1 MGPQA
6 AKVAAARRR
15 MGLSRLARLM
25 GPILLI
31 GAGASLL
38 LVGLLKYAGHFV
50 GAGDW
55 HPLLWTLVALIPL
68 IVGLSIGLVRARRSW
83 PTSLEAA
90 SRLDEV
96 SRTHDAIGTSMS
108 LSERGQASGFEAI
121 ALREGEKASERAD
134 VRSVASIV
142 LGWTWPA
149 AAFLALGAGLM
160 VWLAP
165 VRTPSPERTPVVL
178 RPAPPEAVQEASER
192 LAQMKELVQESSPDP
207 EMVREE
213 LAEIE
218 ALERELMEGTREPE
232 ETIAA
237 ATETLERAAQ
247 EAQSQA
253 ERERQTTESLQE
265 RLRRVESERYEAA
278 RHLAEELQESDFEGA
293 AQEAERL
300 LNELAQ
306 DPTQAERIAQELRDL
321 ADEIDPSSSEQN
333 IPSQPNEPAQPSEPP
348 SADELR
354 EQLEREG
361 VPPEAAERLAEEQRR
376 ELEEQQ
382 EQDAAER
389 EARERAE
396 EIAEKLRE
404 TADQADPQQSEF
416 ESNQSEETQ
425 PGQDQE
431 QPDESQS
438 GESDEPTPEGNER
451 DQGQEREPGQSG
463 QDEPAQSGEG
473 ESEPRPEPGQP
484 GQEQAPE
491 QGQGEENA
499 GDEGQPREGGEQP
512 GDSPAPTQQPGSQE
526 GQQEQGQGE
535 QGQSEEGQR
544 ESAEDT
550 QGEQGQGQQSQEGQG
565 GEGDQPGQSPSGQ
578 PGQPGQPGEQPG
590 VQPGQNPAQ
599 PGQQPGL
606 QPGQQ
611 PTPGEGAAPQQG
623 EQEGSESESGGT
635 GSGTGSGDQKGLGDV
650 LRENAQREQS
660 AQEMQERANRLREE
674 SRRTTDPEGAF
685 DPLTDAVPP
694 SNPWDGDT
702 QFVDARREPGER
714 QPEDE
719 RTIAEWFT
727 PGDMEGESPTRG
739 RITPGETVRSAG
751 ERAERAIEQQNV
763 PRRHAEMIKRVFD
776 RLSREAES
784 AGASASPVR
793 DAEDA
798 P

>member
-38 LVGLLKYAGHFV
+38 LVGLLKYAGHFM

-55 HPLLWTLVALIPL
+55 HPLLWTLVALFPL
-68 IVGLSIGLVRARRSW
+68 IAGLAIGLVRARRLW
-83 PTSLEAA
+83 PTNLEAA

-96 SRTHDAIGTSMS
+96 SRTHDAIGTAMT
-108 LSERGQASGFEAI
+108 LSERGQARGFEAI

-142 LGWTWPA
+142 LGWTWPV

-165 VRTPSPERTPVVL
+165 VRTPRPERTPVVL

-192 LAQMKELVQESSPDP
+192 LAQMKELVQEAAPDP

-265 RLRRVESERYEAA
+265 RLRRVESERFEAA
-278 RHLAEELQESDFEGA
+278 RQLAEKLQESDFDGA

-306 DPTQAERIAQELRDL
+306 DPTQAEPIAQELRDL
-321 ADEIDPSSSEQN
+321 ADEIDPSASEQDM
-333 IPSQPNEPAQPSEPP
+333 PSQPNEPAQPPETP
-348 SADELR
+348 SADEIR
-354 EQLEREG
+354 ERLEQEG
-361 VPPEAAERLAEEQRR
+361 VPPEAAERLAEEQRQ

-382 EQDAAER
+382 EQEAAER

-404 TADQADPQQSEF
+404 TADQADPQQLTEPD
-416 ESNQSEETQ
+416 SNQSEESQ
-425 PGQDQE
+425 PGQDQQ
-431 QPDESQS
+431 QPDESQP
-438 GESDEPTPEGNER
+438 GESQEPTPEGNER
-451 DQGQEREPGQSG
+451 SQGQEREPGQTG
-463 QDEPAQSGEG
+463 QDEPAQEGQG
-473 ESEPRPEPGQP
+473 ESEPSPEPGQP
-484 GQEQAPE
+484 GQEEAPE

-512 GDSPAPTQQPGSQE
+512 GESPAPSQQPGSQE
-526 GQQEQGQGE
+526 DQREQGQGE
-535 QGQSEEGQR
+535 QDQNEQGQS

-550 QGEQGQGQQSQEGQG
+550 QGEQGQGQEGQG
-565 GEGDQPGQSPSGQ
+565 GEGEEPGMSPS
-578 PGQPGQPGEQPG
+578 GQPGEQPG
-590 VQPGQNPAQ
+590 FQPGQNPAQ

-623 EQEGSESESGGT
+623 EQEGSESENGGT

-674 SRRTTDPEGAF
+674 SRRITDPEGAF

-751 ERAERAIEQQNV
+751 ERAQRAIEQQNV